1 MGRRSC
7 SPLPESAWGRVMM
20 APPVDV
26 VGPRPRLGDVEAPP
40 RSRSSLSSVA
50 EVKSEPPGRA
60 RRRPLAEAG
69 AESEP
74 WGRAKRSSSSSG
86 AEPESEPWV
95 GRSGVRRLPGLS
107 PSPSPGSGGAE
118 FAVFRD

>member
-1 MGRRSC
+1 VRGAIIAYLAERARWDAGLVPRSL
-7 SPLPESAWGRVMM
+7 SQLGGRVMM

-26 VGPRPRLGDVEAPP
+26 AGLRPRLGDVEAPP

-50 EVKSEPPGRA
+50 MVESEPLGRA
-60 RRRPLAEAG
+60 RRRPSAETR

-86 AEPESEPWV
+86 AEP
-95 GRSGVRRLPGLS
+95 
-107 PSPSPGSGGAE
+107 
-118 FAVFRD
+118 